1 MSGLRCRS
9 GSVAVFEMAL
19 RHAWETVRMIMV
31 KCRSRLFAL
40 AVALGVGQRPLQAV
54 EPPVAS
60 SLQQYVD
67 RGVLAGAVTLVS
79 SPEQVLSL
87 EAVGYSD
94 VGAKTPMTTDAFFW
108 IASMS
113 KPMTAA
119 ALMMLVDLGKVK
131 LDDPV
136 ERYLPEFHGQMVIA
150 EKSADHL
157 VLRKP
162 GHPITVR
169 EILSHTSGL
178 VGRSPREVEL
188 DMLTLREAVITYA
201 SAPLQ
206 FEPGTR
212 YEYCN
217 PGINTVGRL
226 IEVVSRMRYEE
237 FMQKRLFDALGM
249 KDTTFWPSEEQLKRL
264 AKSYAPDAFGRRLE
278 EIKITQLTYP
288 LSDRKRDPYPAGGLF
303 STATDVASFCRM
315 VLKGGVHDGARLLS
329 ERSVRSMT
337 STQTGELLNQGKG
350 ENGYGL
356 GWSTSR
362 RSSGDSGP
370 VIPGPCGHGGAYAT
384 DMSIDPANGL
394 ITVFM
399 VQHAGYPGVEGGKIL
414 GDFKRAA
421 FEASGKGR
429 ARRN

>member
-1 MSGLRCRS
+1 M
-9 GSVAVFEMAL
+9 MKI
-19 RHAWETVRMIMV
+19 T
-31 KCRSRLFAL
+31 CRSRLIAL
-40 AVALGVGQRPLQAV
+40 AVALGVGQRPLQTA
-54 EPPVAS
+54 EPDVAS
-60 SLQQYVD
+60 SLKQYVD

-79 SPEQVLSL
+79 SPEKVVSL
-87 EAVGYSD
+87 QSVGYSD

-119 ALMMLVDLGKVK
+119 AVMMLVDLGNVK

-150 EKSADHL
+150 EKSVDRL

-162 GHPITVR
+162 KHPITVR

-178 VGRSPREVEL
+178 VGRSPLEKEL

-206 FEPGTR
+206 VEPGTH

-226 IEVVSRMRYEE
+226 IEVVSGIRYEE
-237 FMQKRLFDALGM
+237 FMQKRLFDPLGM
-249 KDTTFWPSEEQLKRL
+249 KDTTFWPTEEQLKRL
-264 AKSYAPDAFGRRLE
+264 PKSYKPDAFGKGLE

-288 LSDRKRDPYPAGGLF
+288 LSDRKRHPYPAGGLF
-303 STATDVASFCRM
+303 STAADVASFCRM
-315 VLKGGVHDGARLLS
+315 VLHGGVHDGTRLLS
-329 ERSVRSMT
+329 ENSVRTMT
-337 STQTGELLNQGKG
+337 STQTVDLLNQGKG
-350 ENGYGL
+350 EHGYGL

-362 RSSGDSGP
+362 RSSGEFGP
-370 VIPGPCGHGGAYAT
+370 VVPGPCGHGGAYAT
-384 DMSIDPANGL
+384 EMSIDPANGL

-421 FEASGKGR
+421 LEAFGAKAR
-429 ARRN
+429 ARAK

>member
-1 MSGLRCRS
+1 MLRK
-9 GSVAVFEMAL
+9 
-19 RHAWETVRMIMV
+19 H
-31 KCRSRLFAL
+31 
-40 AVALGVGQRPLQAV
+40 
-54 EPPVAS
+54 
-60 SLQQYVD
+60 
-67 RGVLAGAVTLVS
+67 
-79 SPEQVLSL
+79 
-87 EAVGYSD
+87 YSD

-119 ALMMLVDLGKVK
+119 ALRMLVDLEKVK

-150 EKSADHL
+150 EKSADRL
-157 VLRKP
+157 VLKKP

-178 VGRSPREVEL
+178 VGRSPLEREL

-226 IEVVSRMRYEE
+226 IEVASGIRYEE
-237 FMQKRLFDALGM
+237 FMQKRLFEPLGM
-249 KDTTFWPSEEQLKRL
+249 KDTTFWPSDEQLRRL
-264 AKSYAPDAFGRRLE
+264 PKSYKPDAVGKGLE

-288 LSDRKRDPYPAGGLF
+288 LSDRKRHPYPAGGLF
-303 STATDVASFCRM
+303 STAADVSSFCRM

-337 STQTGELLNQGKG
+337 STQTGELPNQGKG
-350 ENGYGL
+350 VSGYGL

-362 RSSGDSGP
+362 RSSGESGP

-384 DMSIDPANGL
+384 EMSIDPANGL

-399 VQHAGYPGVEGGKIL
+399 VQHAGYLGVEGAKIL

-421 FEASGKGR
+421 IEAFGKGR
-429 ARRN
+429 PRRN